1 MERHLVPTHL
11 QLQHFRG
18 GVDYLPHQ
26 TWSDPKSALLL
37 LHLLERLLP
46 FYQGHPIHHHLSRQP
61 FLSPPSQ
68 LLSAE
73 TILKTP
79 HSPMPLQKPTALHPH
94 HVFHPPLAVQN
105 LHHLHRLNKSPTKPL
120 KKSQTKIMGPKE
132 EPLQLHAHSHRM
144 WSCHVLM
151 DQTLPSGTK
160 CSQTSSGSWEPSNWK
175 NWWSWRRGKKER

>member
-1 MERHLVPTHL
+1 MERHLAPTHL
-11 QLQHFRG
+11 HLELHVQLQHFRG

-26 TWSDPKSALLL
+26 TWPDPKSALLL
-37 LHLLERLLP
+37 LHLLERLFP
-46 FYQGHPIHHHLSRQP
+46 FYQGHPRHLLLSRQL

-73 TILKTP
+73 TILKTLY
-79 HSPMPLQKPTALHPH
+79 SPIPLQKPTALHPH

-105 LHHLHRLNKSPTKPL
+105 LHHLHRLNKPL
-120 KKSQTKIMGPKE
+120 KKSQTKILGPKK

-151 DQTLPSGTK
+151 DQTLPLGTK
-160 CSQTSSGSWEPSNWK
+160 CPQTSSESWEPSNWK
-175 NWWSWRRGKKER
+175 N